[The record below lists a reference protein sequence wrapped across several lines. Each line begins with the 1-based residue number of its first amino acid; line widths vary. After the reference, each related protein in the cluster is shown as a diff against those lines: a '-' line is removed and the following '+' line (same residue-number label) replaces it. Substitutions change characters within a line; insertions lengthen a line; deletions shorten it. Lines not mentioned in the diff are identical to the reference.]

1 MFQKQ
6 NVANDKIDWPGPR
19 TYLPILIPNLHFAWT
34 ASDKFVDSM
43 GGSWIEGEIWLRSP
57 HLSNIWRVLW
67 CWHFFC
73 SRSEWQFSQTLCFSR
88 MQSLAS
94 SLNRSWTAE
103 SRANQ
108 RSVDHLSSTSAAWAG
123 TRRPRPLSRVLSD
136 LESLKDKERRCV
148 SEYKGLL
155 FFTNDSQ
162 DVITYFF
169 PQDKRVFQTTQ
180 RLSTLTRYAIY
191 AGHASEVV
199 MSDWVLRV
207 SLWQTEEK
215 RVCVCVWYV
224 IVTQK
229 SCENAT
235 CASGI
240 LFHCSVRLSMWF
252 AIPKDRVLQFCG
264 KHISHCCTYVQMCV
278 YTCTC

>member
-1 MFQKQ
+1 M
-6 NVANDKIDWPGPR
+6 
-19 TYLPILIPNLHFAWT
+19 TSSWT
-34 ASDKFVDSM
+34 AWEAVELKARYDY
-43 GGSWIEGEIWLRSP
+43 GHPISP
-57 HLSNIWRVLW
+57 TYGACFGAGI
-67 CWHFFC
+67 FFC

-136 LESLKDKERRCV
+136 LESLKDKEQRCV

-199 MSDWVLRV
+199 MSD
-207 SLWQTEEK
+207 
-215 RVCVCVWYV
+215 
-224 IVTQK
+224 
-229 SCENAT
+229 
-235 CASGI
+235 
-240 LFHCSVRLSMWF
+240 
-252 AIPKDRVLQFCG
+252 
-264 KHISHCCTYVQMCV
+264 
-278 YTCTC
+278 